1 MNTPNKLTIFRIL
14 LVPIIVLVY
23 IFPYAQF
30 EIVVIN
36 YTINGVFISL
46 KNIIVLALFALA
58 AFTDFLDGYLAR
70 KHNQITTFGKFL
82 DPIADKLL
90 VNTLFILLAH
100 QGIVPVVAVLLM
112 IWRDTVVDGVR
123 MMASSKGEVISA
135 GLLGK
140 IKTVAQ
146 MLTIIFVLLNN
157 MPFEFYGLPVTDV
170 LIWFSTLVSLASGYS
185 YFIAAK
191 DIIFETM

>member
-30 EIVVIN
+30 DIVVTN
-36 YTINGVFISL
+36 YTVNGVFISL

-70 KHNQITTFGKFL
+70 KYNQITTFGKFL

-170 LIWFSTLVSLASGYS
+170 LVWFSTLVSLASGYS